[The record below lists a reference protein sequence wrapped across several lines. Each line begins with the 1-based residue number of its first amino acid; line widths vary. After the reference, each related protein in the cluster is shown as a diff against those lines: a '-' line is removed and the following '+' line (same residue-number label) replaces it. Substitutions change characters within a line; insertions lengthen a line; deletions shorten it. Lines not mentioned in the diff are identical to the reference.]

1 LFTADLV
8 IVKLITQAQVASTLN
23 TDDIDLLDIPMDDLK
38 EADELDD
45 YLAAPLEK
53 VRDPLQWWW
62 DHRTS
67 YPTLSKMVFDFL
79 SVPCE
84 SIGVHLHPL

>member
-1 LFTADLV
+1 MFTADLV
-8 IVKLITQAQVASTLN
+8 IVKLITQAQVASTLD

-67 YPTLSKMVFDFL
+67 YPTLSKMAFDFL
-79 SVPCE
+79 SVPRE
-84 SIGVHLHPL
+84 SIGVHLRPL